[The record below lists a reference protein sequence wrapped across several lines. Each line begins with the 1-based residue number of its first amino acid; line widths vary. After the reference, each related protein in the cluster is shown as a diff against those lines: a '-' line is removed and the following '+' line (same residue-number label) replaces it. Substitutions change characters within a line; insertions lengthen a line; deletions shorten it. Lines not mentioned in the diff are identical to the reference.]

1 MNKIAAVAI
10 ALALPCAVHAAAP
23 SGTGTFIP
31 NAEILRVMNRN
42 PTAPVA
48 DQQVRVVSIDGDYN
62 VGVGVVHRAKT
73 AKQSVGGS
81 QHNDI
86 TEVYH
91 VLSGSGTLVVGGTLA
106 NAKPRPSNTEPV
118 RLLTGPSMEGSEIV
132 GGTAH
137 KIGPGDVIVI
147 PPNTPHTFTE
157 VTSDEITY
165 LVVRIDPKKVL
176 PAGYAAK

>member
-1 MNKIAAVAI
+1 MNKFAAAAVV
-10 ALALPCAVHAAAP
+10 LALPCAVYAAAP
-23 SGTGTFIP
+23 ATQGIYIP
-31 NAEILRVMNRN
+31 DSEIQRVMNQN
-42 PTAPVA
+42 PNAPVA
-48 DQQVRVVSIDGDYN
+48 DQQVRVVSINGDYN

-81 QHNDI
+81 SHNDI

-91 VLSGSGTLVVGGTLA
+91 VISGNGTLVVGGTLEK
-106 NAKPRPSNTEPV
+106 AKPRPADTEPV
-118 RLLTGPSMEGSEIV
+118 RLLTGPSMQGAAIA
-132 GGTAH
+132 GGTSH

-157 VTSDEITY
+157 VTSDEIVY